1 MKRKALYILLLLV
14 STSVLFAQDI
24 FTKDDINR
32 TISVTGSASMNVMPD
47 EIILSISLEEYWEE
61 QLLPYSRRADY
72 KTKVFI
78 VDIEAEF
85 FNKIDKL
92 GIPRDSIVLERT
104 GRSWTWHPKSVVFKN
119 YRISVKSFETA
130 DLILYEMDFYG
141 IKSASIS
148 ELKNKN
154 ISEYREDVKKQA
166 MLAAKNKAA
175 YLLETI
181 DEALGRVLSIKERGY
196 ESGSSFYRPS
206 RSTYSNVAMGS
217 AGESNNED
225 IFRFIPLRYEIEA
238 TFGIMN

>member
-1 MKRKALYILLLLV
+1 MKRKALYILFLLV

-24 FTKDDINR
+24 FTNEDIKR

-61 QLLPYSRRADY
+61 QLLPNSRREDY
-72 KTKVFI
+72 KTKVFM

-85 FNKIDKL
+85 FNKIDKI
-92 GIPRDSIVLERT
+92 GIPRDSLVLEST
-104 GRSWTWHPKSVVFKN
+104 GRNWTWRPKSVVFKN
-119 YRISVKSFETA
+119 YRISVESFELA

-154 ISEYREDVKKQA
+154 ISVYREDVKKQA
-166 MLAAKNKAA
+166 MLAAQNKAA

-181 DEALGRVLSIKERGY
+181 DEALGRVISIRERSH
-196 ESGSSFYRPS
+196 ESVSSFYRPS
-206 RSTYSNVAMGS
+206 RSAYSNVAMGS

-225 IFRFIPLRYEIEA
+225 IFRTIPLRYEIEA
-238 TFGIMN
+238 IFEIKN